1 MKDKI
6 LMLLVFVFIII
17 GTSGKAQEATETDQ
31 EAIPEKKIEVEIAD
45 EAAILFEDKRI
56 TISIAIK
63 KAIEINQ
70 VIYIARYNAAMAD
83 TDYMKFNSK
92 YSPLLNAQGGASSI
106 NNPELL
112 YSSSG
117 KKNDSVGA
125 SASLSKFFSTG
136 TTVSA
141 GVAHKYSKYDTGYG
155 QNLNIN
161 NPEIFASI
169 EQELLKNAFGY
180 SDRRQEKIYK
190 NDSQSQREMY
200 IYNISVLAVE
210 VLTDYWNVVIA
221 QNHLDNSRVMLQ
233 ETRKVRR
240 IIAERVS
247 LGLSE
252 KFEINYWTSL
262 EASSKASVKQAEQN
276 YRNCMRKFFRAI
288 NVDRAISLQE
298 RVVLSDKLPAIN
310 SEAAIKAAFDKRAD
324 YLSAVRSLD
333 NAKLS
338 LQINENYALPSLK
351 MSMSASTMD
360 YNSDSSADAYS
371 NTTGMKYGSYQ
382 AMLGM
387 SYPLDDTGQMA
398 DQRNAGYIIEQAKQ
412 WLEMTRRVVKDDV
425 TTSIENINTGHELYL
440 GAKEARKQSELYYAN
455 MLTTM
460 KRGRVAASSVR
471 DALDSLIYSR
481 EMELQNLV
489 AYNISLIAFEVSKNE
504 LLETYNID
512 INNYIP
518 KKE

>member
-1 MKDKI
+1 MKNKI
-6 LMLLVFVFIII
+6 LMFLLFIFI
-17 GTSGKAQEATETDQ
+17 GISMKAQEVTDADQ
-31 EAIPEKKIEVEIAD
+31 EAIPEKDIKIEVAD
-45 EAAILFEDKRI
+45 EAAIIFDDKHI
-56 TISIAIK
+56 TLAIAIK
-63 KAIEINQ
+63 KAIEVNQ
-70 VIYIARYNAAMAD
+70 DIYITRYNVAMSD
-83 TDYMKFNSK
+83 TDYMKFNAK
-92 YSPLLNAQGGASSI
+92 YSPLLNAQGGLSSI

-112 YSSSG
+112 YSESG
-117 KKNDSVGA
+117 KKNDTLGA
-125 SASLSKFFSTG
+125 SASLSKFFSSG

-155 QNLNIN
+155 QNLKIN

-180 SDRRQEKIYK
+180 SDRKQEKIIK
-190 NDSQSQREMY
+190 NEVQSQRDAY
-200 IYNISVLAVE
+200 IYSISMIALD

-221 QNHLDNSRVMLQ
+221 QNHLDNSRVMLR
-233 ETRKVRR
+233 ETRKVRK
-240 IIAERVS
+240 IVAERVE

-262 EASSKASVKQAEQN
+262 EATSKASVKQAEQN

-288 NVDRAISLQE
+288 NVDKAITLQE
-298 RVVLSDKLPAIN
+298 KVVLSDKLPSIN
-310 SEAAIKAAFDKRAD
+310 TEAAIKAAFDKRAD

-338 LQINENYALPSLK
+338 LQINENYSLPSLK
-351 MSMSASTMD
+351 MSMSASSMD
-360 YNSDSSADAYS
+360 YNSDSAGNAYS
-371 NTTGMKYGSYQ
+371 NTTGMKYYSYE

-387 SYPLDDTGQMA
+387 SYPLDDTSQKA
-398 DQRNAGYIIEQAKQ
+398 DERNAGYMVEQAKQ
-412 WLEMTRRVVKDDV
+412 SLEMTRRVVKDDV
-425 TTSIENINTGHELYL
+425 TTSIENISTGYELYVDS
-440 GAKEARKQSELYYAN
+440 KEARKQAELYYAN

-471 DALDSLIYSR
+471 DALDSLINSR
-481 EMELQNLV
+481 EMELQKLV

-518 KKE
+518 KNQ